1 MSQCLVGL
9 HPLPQSQIGLVFER
23 DPHATLVLLLELE
36 EDGIV
41 ILPGAVVLVEG
52 QDVVPG
58 AVVLVEGQ
66 DVES

>member
-52 QDVVPG
+52 QDV
-58 AVVLVEGQ
+58 
-66 DVES
+66 ES